1 MKHDIIDFLKDK
13 SLLILG
19 FGREGKSFLRF
30 VQDNLPE
37 AHIAVA
43 DQNEVQID
51 NIETFCGDNYLTHV
65 DDFDI
70 VIKSPG
76 VAVKNELNAS
86 QKAKIT
92 SCTDLFLR
100 FCQNPII
107 GVTGTKGK
115 STTASLT
122 YHILHKNQRNAIFA
136 GNIGKPCFD
145 IIDEIESNTIIVLEL
160 SCHQL
165 EYVQASPH
173 VAILLNLYEE
183 HFDHYAKPEDYF
195 NAKKNI
201 FHFQHSNDLLIYG
214 DIFQHAHQEEIDA
227 LPMHKINLLQDH
239 IVDFSKIKTSLIGE
253 HYKYDIAAAIAA
265 CEEFGLSE
273 EQCLQAVA
281 SFKGLRHR
289 LEFVGEFQGIKF
301 YNDSIATAQEAVI
314 QAINAVPNTDTIILG
329 GMDRGLDYHPLVDFI
344 RHSNIRNVILL
355 PDTDATFQRIF
366 DEAPYSQNVLH
377 VTNLEE
383 AVKIS
388 FEATAEGH
396 SCLLSPAAAS
406 YGFFKNFEERGDVF
420 CQLVQKY
427 AKLKAEA

>member
-1 MKHDIIDFLKDK
+1 MKTKVIVALATALAIMAGCATTMSLPDQLDK
-13 SLLILG
+13 
-19 FGREGKSFLRF
+19 FVEKTEKEYKTYTEKEWEKS
-30 VQDNLPE
+30 QE
-37 AHIAVA
+37 
-43 DQNEVQID
+43 EY
-51 NIETFCGDNYLTHV
+51 E
-65 DDFDI
+65 
-70 VIKSPG
+70 
-76 VAVKNELNAS
+76 EL
-86 QKAKIT
+86 KAKINESYDSFST
-92 SCTDLFLR
+92 SDKVRTMKAMGKYGSFVLEKELAGASET
-100 FCQNPII
+100 I
-107 GVTGTKGK
+107 GSVLESIPQT
-115 STTASLT
+115 
-122 YHILHKNQRNAIFA
+122 IN
-136 GNIGKPCFD
+136 D

-239 IVDFSKIKTSLIGE
+239 IVDFDKIQTSLIGE

-314 QAINAVPNTDTIILG
+314 QAINAIPSTDTIILG